1 MKAQIFQHVTKVYG
15 AEHADSITER
25 IFTTA
30 RLKDEARVDT
40 KRRNKWDE
48 SDTYVITYADSIQKV
63 GEAPLK
69 TLHQF
74 LNKNLKEEIST
85 VHLLPFYPWSSD
97 DGFSVIDYK
106 AVAEENGTWDDVSE
120 LHKDYDVMADLVI
133 NHCSAESEWFKNYKK
148 DVSPGKGYFI
158 DGEDYNDISQVVRP
172 RSSSLLSEV
181 ETVNGIKQVWC
192 TFSADQVDL
201 NFRNPDLLLEIID
214 IIRHYM
220 DNGVRIFRLD
230 AIAFLWKESGT
241 GCIHLDETHEIIKL
255 LRVVIEGINPTAVI
269 ITETNVP
276 NKENLSYFGKND
288 EAHMVYNFSLPPLLV
303 YTLLSG
309 DSTYLNS
316 WIKSMPPSR
325 HGRTYFNFIAS
336 HDGIGLRPAEGLL
349 EEDELQSMLD
359 TIKSFG
365 GEVSMR
371 RMPNGDLKPYEANV
385 SLYSALA
392 GTLGEEPDGQQ
403 SQRFICAHQVMLA
416 LEGVPAFYIHSL
428 LATEN
433 NRLGV
438 AETGHART
446 INRYKYQISQLE
458 AALDD
463 DTHHQ
468 KKVFTEIKR
477 LIRLRKR
484 QPAFHPNATQYT
496 LSLGTKF
503 FGVWRESLD
512 RSQSIFAIHNI
523 TDKQQNLSL
532 EQINLIELED
542 WYDLLTGKKLSKASV
557 IELPAYGAMWISN
570 VS

>member
-1 MKAQIFQHVTKVYG
+1 M
-15 AEHADSITER
+15 
-25 IFTTA
+25 
-30 RLKDEARVDT
+30 
-40 KRRNKWDE
+40 
-48 SDTYVITYADSIQKV
+48 
-63 GEAPLK
+63 
-69 TLHQF
+69 
-74 LNKNLKEEIST
+74 
-85 VHLLPFYPWSSD
+85 
-97 DGFSVIDYK
+97 IDYK
-106 AVAEENGTWDDVSE
+106 AVAEENGTWANVSE

-148 DVSPGKGYFI
+148 GISPGKGYFI
-158 DGEDYNDISQVVRP
+158 DGSEYEDISQVVRP
-172 RSSSLLSEV
+172 RSSSLLTEV
-181 ETVNGIKQVWC
+181 ETVNGVQQVWC

-201 NFRNPDLLLEIID
+201 NFRNPELLIEIID

-241 GCIHLDETHEIIKL
+241 GCIHLEQTHEIIKL
-255 LRVVIEGINPTAVI
+255 LRVVIEGIDPSAVI

-288 EAHMVYNFSLPPLLV
+288 EAHLVYNFSLPPLLV

-309 DSTYLNS
+309 NSTYLNS

-349 EEDELQSMLD
+349 EDSELQSMLD

-365 GEVSMR
+365 GEISMR
-371 RMPNGDLKPYEANV
+371 RMPDGNLKPYEANV

-392 GTLGEEPDGQQ
+392 GTLGNKPDSLQ
-403 SQRFICAHQVMLA
+403 SQRFICAHQIMLA
-416 LEGVPAFYIHSL
+416 IEGVPAFYIHSL

-446 INRYKYQISQLE
+446 INRYKYDKNELE
-458 AALDD
+458 AALGD

-468 KKVFTEIKR
+468 KKVFAEIKR
-477 LIRLRKR
+477 LIQVRK
-484 QPAFHPNATQYT
+484 QQAAFHPNATQYT
-496 LSLGTKF
+496 LSLGDQF

-523 TDKQQNLSL
+523 TEQTQELSL
-532 EQINLIELED
+532 NQINLIELED
-542 WYDLLTGKKLSKASV
+542 WFDLLTGEKLSKSSV
-557 IELPAYGAMWISN
+557 IKLPAYGAMWISN
-570 VS
+570 G